1 MTDLIEQ
8 YIGWSAFSLFILIP
22 TAIIALHINKYF
34 DGKK

>member
-8 YIGWSAFSLFILIP
+8 YIGWSAFSLVILLPISV
-22 TAIIALHINKYF
+22 IALYVNKYF